1 MSASAPSDPKL
12 SVATLLDDCDSLV
25 TPTSLGSSSNT
36 PTSAPPSTL
45 SFSSGEFFNV
55 FLFVGYAVAKGG
67 GQTLFVL
74 PKDSCLYLGSIGG
87 AKVCIKDCIDGRS
100 CGVQSHTTR
109 KAKEAKV
116 EHGTFYLGGN
126 ETKVFLNPRLDMD
139 LFSEA
144 QIVTL
149 KTQQFTPIEW
159 MSLVTQI
166 LNANYPQWL
175 LLTEDPSSTEEIIM
189 QPLKT
194 PFELAYPTVPML

>member
-1 MSASAPSDPKL
+1 
-12 SVATLLDDCDSLV
+12 
-25 TPTSLGSSSNT
+25 
-36 PTSAPPSTL
+36 
-45 SFSSGEFFNV
+45 
-55 FLFVGYAVAKGG
+55 
-67 GQTLFVL
+67 
-74 PKDSCLYLGSIGG
+74 
-87 AKVCIKDCIDGRS
+87 
-100 CGVQSHTTR
+100 
-109 KAKEAKV
+109 
-116 EHGTFYLGGN
+116 LGGN

-175 LLTEDPSSTEEIIM
+175 LLTEDTSSTEEIIM

-194 PFELAYPTVPML
+194 PFELASPTVPML